1 MHDLAVAIGVQMP
14 VAALITVSLRFV
26 LAVQSQVPVNDPMVR
41 AFEFHAR
48 RLKTNLRETIDVQN
62 LRT

>member
-14 VAALITVSLRFV
+14 VAALITVSLWLV

-41 AFEFHAR
+41 AFEF